1 MKAKRIFFFT
11 IYLTLMS
18 CSSAVVTKDG
28 EKMSEDDVIE
38 LENADQV
45 FNLVIIVET
54 SMRGLKLKVND
65 RNTLFFD
72 GILDHCPMFNTGVCR
87 VFTTDNRDLQRV
99 T

>member
-1 MKAKRIFFFT
+1 MLVCSCDKRR
-11 IYLTLMS
+11 
-18 CSSAVVTKDG
+18 

-38 LENADQV
+38 LEHADQV

-65 RNTLFFD
+65 QNTLFFD